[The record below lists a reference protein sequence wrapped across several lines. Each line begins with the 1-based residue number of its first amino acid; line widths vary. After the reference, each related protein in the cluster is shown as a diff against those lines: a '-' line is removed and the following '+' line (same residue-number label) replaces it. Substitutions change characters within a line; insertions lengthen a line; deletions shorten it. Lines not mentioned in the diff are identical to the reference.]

1 MGLYARGFRGRQTHA
16 GARQNHRHVKIAIKY
31 DDGAFGNSIDKSL
44 IARLQEK
51 SIKVVANEQYSARAT
66 DLSSLVLKLKE
77 SDADII
83 LSTDYPNDA
92 ILFARQSKELG
103 LPTKAVVGWAGI
115 AFPKFRQDLGDYAD
129 GMMSI
134 NLPVDIDPAVYRQKS
149 ADSRRVSCPLQG
161 RRWTRAAG
169 IRGRW
174 LRRSVGFVQIRAAK
188 SKNYDADAIRDA
200 AMAADVPEGGLTMGW
215 GLKFS
220 DGKSSPT
227 QGRIFAP
234 KSE

>member
-1 MGLYARGFRGRQTHA
+1 
-16 GARQNHRHVKIAIKY
+16 VKVI
-31 DDGAFGNSIDKSL
+31 
-44 IARLQEK
+44 
-51 SIKVVANEQYSARAT
+51 ANEQYSARAT

-77 SDADII
+77 SGADII

-134 NLPVDIDPAVYRQKS
+134 NLPVDIDPNRLSPDIRKIREEFHARYMSGVGHEPP
-149 ADSRRVSCPLQG
+149 AFA
-161 RRWTRAAG
+161 AAG
-169 IRGRW
+169 FDGA
-174 LRRSVGFVQIRAAK
+174 LALFKYVLPKAK
-188 SKNYDADAIRDA
+188 SYDADAIRDA

-220 DGKSSPT
+220 DGKSSAYTGQNTRAKVGVT
-227 QGRIFAP
+227 QWQAGRLVLVAP
-234 KSE
+234 EDLATGIVKKP